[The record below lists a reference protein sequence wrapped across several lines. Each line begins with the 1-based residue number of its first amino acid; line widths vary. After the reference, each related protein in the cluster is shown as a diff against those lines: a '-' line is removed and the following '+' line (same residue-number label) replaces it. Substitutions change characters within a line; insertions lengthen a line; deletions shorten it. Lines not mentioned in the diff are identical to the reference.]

1 MDEYFERITAK
12 DGAKKTFHN
21 YKSAYFERQKSL
33 F

>member
-21 YKSAYFERQKSL
+21 YKSAYVIFWFRTI
-33 F
+33 

>member
-21 YKSAYFERQKSL
+21 YKSACFERQKCL